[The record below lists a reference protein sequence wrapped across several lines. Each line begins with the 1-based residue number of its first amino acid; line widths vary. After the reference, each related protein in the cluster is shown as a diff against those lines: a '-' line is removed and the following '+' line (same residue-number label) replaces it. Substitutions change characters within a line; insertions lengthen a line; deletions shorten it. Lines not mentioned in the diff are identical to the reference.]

1 MGKLIRAFLAI
12 AALCATSL
20 GAVAQT
26 YPTRPVTFVVPYAA
40 GGGTDLLA
48 RLLAQRL
55 ERRFGRPFV
64 VENKAGS
71 ATVIA
76 ASALARAA
84 PDGHT
89 IMLATSTTMAINVA
103 MYKNLSY
110 DPVRDLTPVAQ
121 VAVSPFVLVVNPAL
135 PVHSV
140 ADLVRYAQLH
150 PGMLNYGSSG
160 VGSFHHLS
168 AEVLASLSGIKMTHI
183 PYKATPP
190 ALNDIVA
197 GHVHLMFG
205 DVTSTLPLIA
215 AGQLRALGV
224 STAQRVGSA
233 PEIAPL
239 AEVGLPGFD
248 SSSWQ
253 MIVAPAGTPRE
264 IIALLN
270 RAFHDILSEPD
281 VREELGR
288 RGLIPVVSDPPEKLQ
303 QFVKDEIVR
312 WGKIVQSAG
321 AAGGEPGAQ

>member
-1 MGKLIRAFLAI
+1 MRAFLAI
-12 AALCATSL
+12 AMLFAASL
-20 GAVAQT
+20 SVAAQT

-89 IMLATSTTMAINVA
+89 IMLATSTTMAINVS

-135 PVHSV
+135 PIYSV
-140 ADLVRYAQLH
+140 ADLVRYAAQH

-160 VGSFHHLS
+160 IGSFHHLS
-168 AEVLASLSGIKMTHI
+168 AEVLASLGGIKMTHI

-190 ALNDIVA
+190 ALNDVVA

-233 PEIAPL
+233 PEIPPL

-253 MIVAPAGTPRE
+253 MIVAPAATPE
-264 IIALLN
+264 PIVALLN
-270 RAFHDILSEPD
+270 RAFHDILSEPE

-288 RGLIPVVSDPPEKLQ
+288 RGLIPVASDAPDKLQ
-303 QFVKDEIVR
+303 QFVKDEILR
-312 WGKIVQSAG
+312 WGKIVHQAG
-321 AAGGEPGAQ
+321 AAGIE

>member
-1 MGKLIRAFLAI
+1 MSQLLRALLAI
-12 AALCATSL
+12 AVLFAASV
-20 GAVAQT
+20 GAAAQT
-26 YPTRPVTFVVPYAA
+26 YPTRPVTFVAPYAA
-40 GGGTDLLA
+40 GGGIDLLA

-71 ATVIA
+71 ATAIA

-110 DPVRDLTPVAQ
+110 DPIRDLTPVAQ

-140 ADLVRYAQLH
+140 ADLVRYAEQH
-150 PGMLNYGSSG
+150 PGVLNYGSAG
-160 VGSFHHLS
+160 IGSFHHLS
-168 AEVLASLSGIKMTHI
+168 AELLASLTGIKMTHI

-215 AGQLRALGV
+215 DGKLRALGV

-239 AEVGLPGFD
+239 AEVGIPGFD

-253 MIVAPAGTPRE
+253 MVVAPAATPAP
-264 IIALLN
+264 IVALLN

-281 VREELGR
+281 IREELGR
-288 RGLIPVVSDPPEKLQ
+288 RGLIPVATDPPEKLQ

-312 WGKIVQSAG
+312 WGKIVHQAG
-321 AAGGEPGAQ
+321 AAGTE

>member
-1 MGKLIRAFLAI
+1 MALSLLAL
-12 AALCATSL
+12 AR
-20 GAVAQT
+20 GAHAQS

-40 GGGTDLLA
+40 VGGTDLLA

-76 ASALARAA
+76 ATALARAA
-84 PDGHT
+84 PDGYT
-89 IMLATSTTMAINVA
+89 IMLATSTTMAINVS

-110 DPVRDLTPVAQ
+110 DPVRDLTPIAQ

-135 PVHSV
+135 PIYSV
-140 ADLVRYAQLH
+140 ADLVRYAGQH
-150 PGMLNYGSSG
+150 PGELNYGSSG
-160 VGSFHHLS
+160 IGSFHHLS
-168 AEVLASLSGIKMTHI
+168 AEVLASLGGIKMTHI

-190 ALNDIVA
+190 ALNDVVA

-233 PEIAPL
+233 PEIPPL
-239 AEVGLPGFD
+239 AEVGIPGFD

-253 MIVAPAGTPRE
+253 MIVAPAATPE
-264 IIALLN
+264 PIVALLN
-270 RAFHDILSEPD
+270 RAFHDILSEPE

-288 RGLIPVVSDPPEKLQ
+288 RGLIPVASDPPDKLR
-303 QFVKDEIVR
+303 QFVKDEILR
-312 WGKIVQSAG
+312 WGKIVHQAG
-321 AAGGEPGAQ
+321 VAGIE